1 MPTDEVTPAG
11 VELHDWGDVDFKRE
25 SIFDGIRTAFEYQ
38 FPRSYG
44 GVRAE
49 VHNVHYE
56 GPEHVDIKGQKEA
69 LLDNKFLHRKLR
81 GTMKLFDEASGQQLD
96 ERDLTF
102 MRVPFLTDRHTF
114 IHNGSEYSVLNQA
127 RLLPGVYTR
136 RKASGEFETHFN
148 SKRGTGPSFRIRLE
162 PESGLFK
169 MDIGQSSLRL
179 YSLLH
184 DLGVPDDHLAK
195 TWGDELLNK
204 NRDAYDA
211 RVFEKAFARLVR
223 RPPPDLTR
231 EQKVEAI
238 KTSLTAT
245 KLNRKVMDRTLPN
258 RFVDKSASPNN
269 SVSATSQMKIQPKAV
284 PPPSPT
290 IGLHGFNQDMTQSSE
305 EQDTFRR
312 PDYLMLAQLLNQQ
325 FHAHIPMDLQED
337 QLVDAILKEMQALMP
352 DMNKEMLAQLVS
364 SHHKESATSLGCL
377 MAVLTP
383 NAAAKILSW
392 SEAQIKPQDLTLD
405 GIEQM
410 PHVTCKYGFKAGF
423 RADRLNKSLKDFGPV
438 QFTLGKVDRFE
449 GVHDKK
455 ADAIIVKVDSP
466 DLVRLN
472 RMIEDKFASDLDT
485 SVKRQYKPHLTLAYV
500 LPGARKSLD
509 GHAIFFGDTYVL
521 SKLMFKSA
529 GSKTYTDIPLE

>member
-1 MPTDEVTPAG
+1 MPTDEVMPAG
-11 VELHDWGDVDFKRE
+11 VELHDWGDVDFKRQ
-25 SIFDGIRTAFEYQ
+25 SVFDGIRTAFESQ

-96 ERDLTF
+96 ECDLTF

-184 DLGVPDDHLAK
+184 DLGVPDEHLAK

-290 IGLHGFNQDMTQSSE
+290 IGLHGFNQDMTRSSE

-364 SHHKESATSLGCL
+364 SHHKQASTSLGCL
-377 MAVLTP
+377 MAVLEPHDAST
-383 NAAAKILSW
+383 ILKW
-392 SEAQIKPQDLTLD
+392 SQEQFKPEDLTGD
-405 GIEQM
+405 GVEHM
-410 PHVTCKYGFKAGF
+410 PHITILYGFQPGF
-423 RADRLNKSLKDFGPV
+423 RADRLKKPLKGFGSIR
-438 QFTLGKVDRFE
+438 FTLQKITRFE
-449 GVHDKK
+449 KVFDGA
-455 ADAIIVKVDSP
+455 ADAVIVGVDSP
-466 DLVRLN
+466 DAVRLN
-472 RMIEDKFASDLDT
+472 KLVKDTFDESIETPVRRKY
-485 SVKRQYKPHLTLAYV
+485 VPHLTLAY
-500 LPGARKSLD
+500 LRQGAMKRLD
-509 GHAIFFGDTYVL
+509 GHAKFFGDTYVL

-529 GSKTYTDIPLE
+529 GSKTYTEIPLE

>member
-11 VELHDWGDVDFKRE
+11 VELHDWNDAEFKRQA
-25 SIFDGIRTAFEYQ
+25 IFDGVKSAFESQ

-49 VHNVHYE
+49 VHDVRYE
-56 GPEHVDIKGQKEA
+56 GPESVDIKAQKDA

-81 GTMKLFDEASGQQLD
+81 GVMRLFDEKSGQQLD
-96 ERDLTF
+96 EREMTF
-102 MRVPFLTDRHTF
+102 MRVPLLTDRHTF

-148 SKRGTGPSFRIRLE
+148 SKRGTGPAFRVRLE
-162 PESGLFK
+162 PETGLFK

-184 DLGVPDDHLAK
+184 DLGVPDEQLAK
-195 TWGDELLNK
+195 SWGEELLHK
-204 NRDAYDA
+204 NRSAYDT

-238 KTSLTAT
+238 KLALQTT
-245 KLNRKVMDRTLPN
+245 KLNRRVMERTLPN
-258 RFVDKSASPNN
+258 RFVDKSASPSQ
-269 SVSATSQMKIQPKAV
+269 SVSATQQMKVQPKV
-284 PPPSPT
+284 PPPSPFVSLYGYNEDKT
-290 IGLHGFNQDMTQSSE
+290 
-305 EQDTFRR
+305 R
-312 PDYLMLAQLLNQQ
+312 PQEHDSFHRSDYLMLAQLLNQQ
-325 FHAHIPMDLQED
+325 FKAHIPLDLPED
-337 QLVDAILKEMQALMP
+337 QIVDAILKEMQALMP

-364 SHHKESATSLGCL
+364 SHRKQAAQASLGCL
-377 MAVLTP
+377 MAVLAPHDAATILKWS
-383 NAAAKILSW
+383 NAQFKPEDLAA
-392 SEAQIKPQDLTLD
+392 D
-405 GIEQM
+405 GIEHM
-410 PHVTCKYGFKAGF
+410 PHVTCRYGFKSGF
-423 RADRLNKSLKDFGPV
+423 KADRLTKPLKDFGPV
-438 QFTLGKVDRFE
+438 RFTLRKTDRFE
-449 GVHDKK
+449 GVFGKK

-472 RMIEDKFASDLDT
+472 KLIEDTFESSLDN

-500 LPGARKSLD
+500 KPGAKKGLD

-529 GSKTYTDIPLE
+529 GSKTYTEVSLE

>member
-1 MPTDEVTPAG
+1 MPTDEVLPAG
-11 VELHDWGDVDFKRE
+11 VELHDWNDVEAKRQH
-25 SIFDGIRTAFEYQ
+25 IFDGVKTAFESQ

-44 GVRAE
+44 GVRTE
-49 VHNVHYE
+49 VHNVRYE

-96 ERDLTF
+96 ERDVTF

-148 SKRGTGPSFRIRLE
+148 SKRGTGPSFRVRLE
-162 PESGLFK
+162 PETGLFK

-184 DLGVPDDHLAK
+184 DLGIPDEHLAK
-195 TWGDELLNK
+195 TWGEELLQK

-211 RVFEKAFARLVR
+211 RVFEKAFMRLVR

-231 EQKVEAI
+231 EQKIEHI
-238 KTSLTAT
+238 KNSLAAT
-245 KLNRKVMDRTLPN
+245 KLNRQVMERTLPN
-258 RFVDKSASPNN
+258 RFVEKSAAPTN
-269 SVSATSQMKIQPKAV
+269 SVSPTSQMKIKPK
-284 PPPSPT
+284 PPQSPY
-290 IGLHGFNQDMTQSSE
+290 IGLHGYNSDSTQTSDQQE
-305 EQDTFRR
+305 TFHRS
-312 PDYLMLAQLLNQQ
+312 DYLMLAQLLNQKFQ
-325 FHAHIPMDLQED
+325 AHIPTDLPED
-337 QLVDAILKEMQALMP
+337 QIVDAILREMKVLMP
-352 DMNKEMLAQLVS
+352 DMNKELLAKLVS
-364 SHHKESATSLGCL
+364 SHRSKEAAQASLGCL

-383 NAAAKILSW
+383 SDAAKIVSW
-392 SEAQIKPQDLTLD
+392 SEEKIKHDDLAMD
-405 GIEQM
+405 GIEHM
-410 PHVTCKYGFKAGF
+410 PHVTVKYGFKAGF
-423 RADRLNKSLKDFGPV
+423 RADRLNKPLKDFGPV
-438 QFTLGKVDRFE
+438 RFTLRKVDRFE

-472 RMIEDKFASDLDT
+472 KLIEDTFEANLDNT
-485 SVKRQYKPHLTLAYV
+485 VKRAYTPHLTLAYV
-500 LPGARKSLD
+500 QPGARKAID

-529 GSKTYTDIPLE
+529 GSKALTEVSLE